1 MMQILQVCISHLRN
15 LWHYSALFFFFFSKR
30 RGMLHNRPER
40 GRRNKAFTGNPAHRA
55 QNIAAGTPRH
65 APQFFRAT
73 CMQKQKPAETQSVS
87 EREGKRN
94 QTGYVSS
101 GSDPAAFSLSS
112 LSESSACRAELL
124 VLLQWVSLL
133 PTCELMRTVY
143 TYLKNTYKPLL
154 ARVAWQHTQIRL
166 VKI

>member
-1 MMQILQVCISHLRN
+1 MMMQILQVCISHLRN

-30 RGMLHNRPER
+30 RGMLHNRPEC

-112 LSESSACRAELL
+112 LSESSARRAELL
-124 VLLQWVSLL
+124 VLLQWVSLSL
-133 PTCELMRTVY
+133 PVSLWELSTP
-143 TYLKNTYKPLL
+143 T
-154 ARVAWQHTQIRL
+154 
-166 VKI
+166 